1 MKVFAIGDLHLSGG
15 TDKPMDVFGPAWQ
28 NHGER
33 IASAW
38 ANSVSQE
45 DIVLLPGD
53 FSWAM
58 HLNQVQADMEW
69 LAALPGT
76 KLMIRGNHDYWWNS
90 VTRVRAA
97 LPPSMF
103 VLQND
108 YFTFRDLHVAGTRG
122 WICPGS
128 AVFSGDDQ
136 KIYDREVLRLGLS
149 LSALPSGG
157 RRIAMLHYPPFNE
170 KRAPSGFTEQ
180 LELAGVELVVYGHL
194 HGRSCKGG
202 FEGVLNG
209 VEYKL
214 VSADHIEFKPK
225 LILEL

>member
-33 IASAW
+33 IADAW
-38 ANSVSQE
+38 VDSVSQE

-58 HLNQVQADMEW
+58 HLNQVRADMEW
-69 LAALPGT
+69 LAVLPGT

-90 VTRVRAA
+90 VTQVRAA
-97 LPPSMF
+97 LPPSTF

-108 YFTFRDLHVAGTRG
+108 CFSFGDLHVAGTRG

-170 KRAPSGFTEQ
+170 NRAPSGFSEQ
-180 LELAGVELVVYGHL
+180 LERAGVELVVYGHL
-194 HGRSCKGG
+194 HGRSCRGG
-202 FEGVLNG
+202 FEGVRNG
-209 VEYKL
+209 VEYRL

>member
-180 LELAGVELVVYGHL
+180 FELAGVELVVYGHL

>member
-33 IASAW
+33 IANAW
-38 ANSVSQE
+38 MDSVSQE
-45 DIVLLPGD
+45 DVVLLPGD

-58 HLNQVQADMEW
+58 QLSQAKADMEW

-90 VTRVRAA
+90 VTQVRAA

-103 VLQND
+103 ALQND
-108 YFTFRDLHVAGTRG
+108 CFSFCDLHVAGTRG

-128 AVFSGDDQ
+128 AVFSTDDQ

-170 KRAPSGFTEQ
+170 NRAPSGFTEQ
-180 LELAGVELVVYGHL
+180 LERAGVELVVYGHL
-194 HGRSCKGG
+194 HGRSCRGG
-202 FEGVLNG
+202 FEGVRNG
-209 VEYKL
+209 VEYRL

>member
-33 IASAW
+33 IANAW
-38 ANSVSQE
+38 MDSVSQE
-45 DIVLLPGD
+45 DVVLLPGD
-53 FSWAM
+53 FYWA
-58 HLNQVQADMEW
+58 HAVKPGEGGYGR

-76 KLMIRGNHDYWWNS
+76 KLIIRGNHDYWWNS
-90 VTRVRAA
+90 SHR
-97 LPPSMF
+97 SGS
-103 VLQND
+103 
-108 YFTFRDLHVAGTRG
+108 VASFSLRCRTIASPFAIACRRYTG

-128 AVFSGDDQ
+128 AVFSTDDQ

-170 KRAPSGFTEQ
+170 NRAPSGFTEQ
-180 LELAGVELVVYGHL
+180 LERAGVELVVYGHL
-194 HGRSCKGG
+194 HGRSCRGG
-202 FEGVLNG
+202 FEGVRNG
-209 VEYKL
+209 VEYRL

>member
-28 NHGER
+28 NHADR
-33 IASAW
+33 IANAW
-38 ANSVSQE
+38 VQCVSQE

-58 HLNQVQADMEW
+58 HLAQVEEDMDW

-90 VTRVRAA
+90 VTRVRST
-97 LPPSMF
+97 LPSATF
-103 VLQND
+103 VIQND
-108 YFTFRDLHVAGTRG
+108 CFSFQGLHIAGTRG
-122 WICPGS
+122 WVCPGS

-170 KRAPSGFTEQ
+170 NRAPSGFTEQ
-180 LELAGVELVVYGHL
+180 LERAGVELVVYGHL
-194 HGRSCKGG
+194 HGRSCRGG
-202 FEGVLNG
+202 FEGIRNG

>member
-1 MKVFAIGDLHLSGG
+1 MKVFAIGDLHISGG

-33 IASAW
+33 IANAW
-38 ANSVSQE
+38 VDSVSQE

-58 HLNQVQADMEW
+58 HLNQVRADMEW

-90 VTRVRAA
+90 VTQVRAA

-108 YFTFRDLHVAGTRG
+108 CFSFGDLHVAGTRG
-122 WICPGS
+122 RICPGS
-128 AVFSGDDQ
+128 AVFAGDDQ

-170 KRAPSGFTEQ
+170 NRAPSGFSEQ
-180 LELAGVELVVYGHL
+180 LERAGVELVVYGHL
-194 HGRSCKGG
+194 HGRSCRGG
-202 FEGVLNG
+202 FDGVRNG
-209 VEYKL
+209 VEYRL